1 MRNLT
6 AEEWALEIFDVDI
19 SNPEAATRLAEEI
32 LQVGIQEGMTR
43 AARIADGYESKYSDS
58 PVRFSVASGI
68 KHDILHARDN
78 PPTTTTG

>member
-19 SNPEAATRLAEEI
+19 SNPGSATRLAEEI

-43 AARIADGYESKYSDS
+43 AARIADGYESKYLDYPSCY
-58 PVRFSVASGI
+58 RVASGI
-68 KHDILHARDN
+68 KHDILRARDSAK
-78 PPTTTTG
+78 P